1 VSDATERARAG
12 ETVEDRLRR
21 RFRVTETRIMVRDRK
36 LALLHPANADDLIS
50 EEEFERDERL
60 PYWADIWPSAFVLA
74 GRMLDTKGGGRRLLE
89 LGCGAGL
96 VATCAALAGF
106 EVTASDYYDDALLF
120 AKTNAW
126 RNGAKIETRHV
137 DWRGIPDDLA
147 AFDVVVASDVLYE
160 PRYGDLV
167 AAAFAHTLGRRAI
180 GLLADPGRIAADAFV
195 EACKRRRLVAQKR
208 DRIPYERGDIR
219 QQIDLYEITWQ

>member
-1 VSDATERARAG
+1 MSAAG

-21 RFRVTETRIMVRDRK
+21 RFRVTDTRVMVRDHR

-50 EEEFERDERL
+50 EEDFERDERL
-60 PYWADIWPSAFVLA
+60 PYWADLWPAAFVLA
-74 GRMLDTKGGGRRLLE
+74 GRLADAKGGGRRLLE

-96 VATCAALAGF
+96 VATVAALAGF
-106 EVTASDYYDDALLF
+106 DVTASDYYDDALLF

-126 RNGAKIETRHV
+126 RNGASVRTRNL
-137 DWRGIPDDLA
+137 DWRGLPADLGT
-147 AFDVVVASDVLYE
+147 FDLVVASDVLYE

-167 AAAFAHTLGRRAI
+167 AGAFAATLARRGL

-195 EACKRRRLVAQKR
+195 EACKDRRLVAQKR
-208 DRIPYERGDIR
+208 DRVPYERGDIK
-219 QQIDLYEITWQ
+219 QTIDVYEITWR